1 MQGEGDH
8 PTLAAKRKGSERSGG
23 LHGTQ
28 SGSPESGVMEWRKPG
43 ETPCA
48 RVEAGLLV
56 GFDLE
61 AAQRRMHSG
70 TPHALSKQIGHGN
83 GAAMQSMEND

>member
-28 SGSPESGVMEWRKPG
+28 SGSPESGVVEWRKPG

-70 TPHALSKQIGHGN
+70 TCGVSPLGWGVGRRGRIAFAGIG
-83 GAAMQSMEND
+83 

>member
-8 PTLAAKRKGSERSGG
+8 PTLAAERKGSERSGG
-23 LHGTQ
+23 LHGT
-28 SGSPESGVMEWRKPG
+28 EWRKPG

-56 GFDLE
+56 GLDLE
-61 AAQRRMHSG
+61 AAQRRMQLRSCG
-70 TPHALSKQIGHGN
+70 VSPLG
-83 GAAMQSMEND
+83 MEAERRGRIDLPGVG